1 MKQKFT
7 KKPIQASNQGWFT
20 YAELTETLGDVF
32 ADDVYEAIANIVERM
47 VMELYEKL
55 AEGIDSA
62 EVYHDYTVDIWV
74 DYLRSI
80 AKFEGESFSAN
91 VALAVFREASDR
103 LLRNLLS
110 EAIRDEFSEVLD
122 EKTSD
127 GVLIREIIFG

>member
-7 KKPIQASNQGWFT
+7 KKPIQASTGYFT
-20 YAELTETLGDVF
+20 QAQLAETLVDTF
-32 ADDVYEAIANIVERM
+32 ADDVYEAIANVVERK

-55 AEGIDSA
+55 AEGIDST
-62 EVYHDYTVDIWV
+62 EVHHDYTVDVWA
-74 DYLRSI
+74 DYLRRI
-80 AKFEGESFSAN
+80 AKFEGKSFSAN

-127 GVLIREIIFG
+127 GVLIREIIFK